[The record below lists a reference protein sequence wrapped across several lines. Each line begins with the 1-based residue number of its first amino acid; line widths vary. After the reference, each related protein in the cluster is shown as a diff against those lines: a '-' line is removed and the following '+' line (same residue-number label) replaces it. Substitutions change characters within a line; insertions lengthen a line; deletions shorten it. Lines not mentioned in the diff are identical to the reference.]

1 MRTLKVAFCESE
13 GRTQMVK
20 AVTHRR
26 TDGTALGWLFGL
38 IALFFMM
45 SVLSGCN
52 TMRGMGE
59 DVEAAGGAMS
69 DTAEDVEEDM

>member
-1 MRTLKVAFCESE
+1 MRTLKEAFCEIQR
-13 GRTQMVK
+13 GTQMAK
-20 AVTHRR
+20 ALIHMR
-26 TDGTALGWLFGL
+26 TDRTALGWLFGL

-69 DTAEDVEEDM
+69 GTAEDVEEDM

>member
-1 MRTLKVAFCESE
+1 MA
-13 GRTQMVK
+13 K
-20 AVTHRR
+20 ALTRIR
-26 TDGTALGWLFGL
+26 TDRTALGWLFGL

-52 TMRGMGE
+52 TMRGMGQ

-69 DTAEDVEEDM
+69 DTAEDVQEDM